1 MAKTDLEIAQECV
14 MEPIEKVAAKIG
26 IPADSL
32 EHYGKYKAKLSF
44 DYLKSIE
51 NNPHGKLVL
60 VTAINPTKAGE
71 GKSTTTVGLGDALNR
86 LGKKTMMALREPS
99 LGPVFGLKGG
109 ATGGGYAQVVPMED
123 INLHFTGDMHAI
135 TTANNL
141 VSACLDNVIHQGNEL
156 NIDPEKVTFKRC
168 LDMNDRTLRNI
179 IIGCGAKAN
188 GVERKDGFNIT
199 VASEIMAALCLADD
213 LMDLKKRFGKMLV
226 AYTYD
231 DKPVYVHDLGIEG
244 ALAMVMKDAVLPNVV
259 QTLEHN
265 PVLIHGGPFANIA
278 HGCNSVIA
286 TKACLELADYTVT
299 EAGFGADLGAEKFLD
314 IKCRLADL
322 KPNAVV
328 IVATIRALKQH
339 GGIALEDLK
348 EENVEAMLAGC
359 ENLAK
364 HIDTVQQFG
373 LPYIVAI
380 NEFATDTPAEVAA
393 LEKWCE
399 ENNHPMS
406 LSQVWA
412 KGGEGAIDLA
422 NKVVALCDQENNYA
436 PLYDLDKTIEEKIET
451 IAKKVYGAD
460 GVDFTEEAQAQI
472 AKFNELGWDKLP
484 ICMAKTQ
491 MSLSDDGKVMGRPTG
506 FRITVRELR
515 PSLGAGFIVALT
527 GKVLTMPGLPKHP
540 SALDMD
546 VDEDGKKA
554 QTTKCCLALLVVKLI
569 ASMSTSR
576 VLFVALS
583 CILTDILSLLTP
595 KKVSSGEFG
604 SMESKPFSFIF
615 FI

>member
-14 MEPIEKVAAKIG
+14 MEPIEKVASKIG
-26 IPADSL
+26 IDADSL
-32 EHYGKYKAKLSF
+32 EHYGKYKAKISYDF
-44 DYLKSIE
+44 LKSIE
-51 NNPHGKLVL
+51 NNKHGKLVL

-135 TTANNL
+135 TTTNNL
-141 VSACLDNVIHQGNEL
+141 VCACLDNSIHQGNEL
-156 NIDPEKVTFKRC
+156 NIDPEKVMFKRC
-168 LDMNDRTLRNI
+168 IDMNDRTLRNI
-179 IIGCGAKAN
+179 TIGCGAKAN

-199 VASEIMAALCLADD
+199 VASEVMAALCLADD
-213 LMDLKKRFGKMLV
+213 LMDLKERFGKMLV

-231 DKPVYVHDLGIEG
+231 DKPIYVHDLGIEG
-244 ALAMVMKDAVLPNVV
+244 AMAMVMKDAVLPNLV

-314 IKCRLADL
+314 IKCRLAKL
-322 KPNAVV
+322 QPNAVV

-348 EENVEAMLAGC
+348 EENVEAMLKGC

-380 NEFATDTPAEVAA
+380 NEFATDTQAEVEA
-393 LEKWCE
+393 LENWCK

-412 KGGEGAIDLA
+412 KGGEGALDLAEKVIDL
-422 NKVVALCDQENNYA
+422 CEQENTYA
-436 PLYDLDKTIEEKIET
+436 PLYDVNQSVEEKIET

-460 GVDFTEEAQAQI
+460 GVDFTEEAQEQLSQFK
-472 AKFNELGWDKLP
+472 KFGWDKLP
-484 ICMAKTQ
+484 VCMAKTQ

-515 PSLGAGFIVALT
+515 PSLGAGFVVALT

-546 VDEDGKKA
+546 VDQEGKIKG
-554 QTTKCCLALLVVKLI
+554 
-569 ASMSTSR
+569 
-576 VLFVALS
+576 LF
-583 CILTDILSLLTP
+583 
-595 KKVSSGEFG
+595 
-604 SMESKPFSFIF
+604 
-615 FI
+615 